1 MCTIHNIRLLNYI
14 FSVAKVVMCLYIFG
28 IGVSFSSNVFIH
40 QAFGIAFASMG
51 GGLATLGCMSG
62 LIIPVHLFAV
72 KRHNKFLLVVSFFV
86 DLLVLSLII
95 VVGMDIKSYTIPL
108 YSKDLQASCTIRTSD
123 VSIDECTS
131 FFKDDR
137 TSGLRLVWE
146 NLYADRNNTESFQVL
161 STIEGR
167 ECCGFYA
174 PENCIPNDSSFP
186 PDRPLDGIPG
196 YQKSGRVVCGNM
208 PTYYPAQRDCYD
220 FYDPAA
226 IPPILGMYMCIGV
239 YMYMCIRYVCMVRCV
254 CI

>member
-40 QAFGIAFASMG
+40 QAFGIAFASM